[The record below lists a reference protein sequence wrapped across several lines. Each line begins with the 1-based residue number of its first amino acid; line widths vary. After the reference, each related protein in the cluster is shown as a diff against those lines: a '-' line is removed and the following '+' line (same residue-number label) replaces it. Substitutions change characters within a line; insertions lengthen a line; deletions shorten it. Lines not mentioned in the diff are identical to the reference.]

1 MNGQYLDFEKPILDL
16 EKRIQ
21 DMKDFASGESLE
33 LSREIQL
40 LEKRKDRLLQDI
52 YSKLTRWQ
60 RVQLARH
67 PLRPH
72 SLDYINLISTDF
84 VELHGDRGFADDK
97 AVVGGFGKIEG
108 RAVMFIGQQKGRD
121 TKQKLYRN
129 FGMMHPEGYRKA
141 LRLMQLASRSGKP
154 IIILVDTPGAFPGIG
169 AEERGQAEA
178 IARNLREMFR
188 LKVPITINIVGE
200 GASGG
205 ALGIGIGDRV
215 LMLENSWYSVISPE
229 GCSAILWRDSSKAP
243 LAAEALKLS
252 SFDLKELKVID
263 RIVPEPVGGAHRNPK
278 EAADILKREIIKDL
292 GELSKLEIEEL
303 LQKRIEKFRRMGV
316 FSTEEYHL
324 PERGE
329 PPENIG

>member
-292 GELSKLEIEEL
+292 GELSELEIEEL

>member
-1 MNGQYLDFEKPILDL
+1 MNGQYLDFEKPVLDL
-16 EKRIQ
+16 EKKIQ

-33 LSREIQL
+33 LSREIQV
-40 LEKRKDRLLQDI
+40 LEKRKDKLLQDI
-52 YSKLTRWQ
+52 YAKLTRWQ

-97 AVVGGFGKIEG
+97 AVVCGFGKIDG
-108 RAVMFIGQQKGRD
+108 RPVMFIGQQKGRD

-141 LRLMQLASRSGKP
+141 LRFMQLASRFGRP

-243 LAAEALKLS
+243 LAAESLKLS

-263 RIVPEPVGGAHRNPK
+263 RIVPEPLGGAHRNPK
-278 EAADILKREIIKDL
+278 EAADTLKKEIIKDL
-292 GELSKLEIEEL
+292 DELSKSGTEEL
-303 LQKRIEKFRRMGV
+303 LQKRVEKFRKMGV
-316 FSTEEYHL
+316 FSTEQYHL

-329 PPENIG
+329 TPENTE